1 MKPADGLLP
10 ALKDRGPVL
19 NGWLDGQVFV
29 PFSDRTRYVRE
40 PDQDSPDGRLA
51 FREVDPCG
59 PECHHPVHALGRG
72 KGLRHLE
79 WFDQTEALELGW
91 RSG

>member
-1 MKPADGLLP
+1 MVRQEGLL
-10 ALKDRGPVL
+10 
-19 NGWLDGQVFV
+19 WLTIRMVRFFV
-29 PFSDRTRYVRE
+29 PFADRTRYVRE

-51 FREVDPCG
+51 FREADPCG
-59 PECHHPVHALGRG
+59 PECHHPVHAFGRG

-79 WFDQTEALELGW
+79 WFDETEALELGW